1 MSLFGTLVSLA
12 TVAPAALAGRLVRLA
27 RWSAALALS
36 TGLAWLMV
44 QTALIA
50 ETNSVVDTLY
60 ALPIVALHTQFG
72 RFMLVRFALLTTAL
86 PLIGA
91 RRPGLLIAIA
101 LTGTALGLQAAMGH
115 VGAIGG
121 GAGAALLGSE
131 LMHLLAAGAC
141 LAELLPLLIMLN
153 ALPQQA
159 AMAAFRGFSAVGLPA
174 VLVLAGTAVVE
185 ASAFVGG
192 LPGLLGTAYGRVAL
206 IKLVLFLVLLALAAL
221 TDFAVT
227 ARRHM
232 RFSVTMEMAIGAIV
246 VTAAASRLLISRYPP
261 LRNEFNSNGCAA
273 FHY

>member
-1 MSLFGTLVSLA
+1 MLLRGAHLISLVSLFGTLVSLA

-50 ETNSVVDTLY
+50 ETNSVVDTLH

-115 VGAIGG
+115 AGAIGG
-121 GAGAALLGSE
+121 SAGAALLGSE
-131 LMHLLAAGAC
+131 LMHLLAAGAW
-141 LAELLPLLIMLN
+141 LGELCRCSL
-153 ALPQQA
+153 
-159 AMAAFRGFSAVGLPA
+159 
-174 VLVLAGTAVVE
+174 
-185 ASAFVGG
+185 
-192 LPGLLGTAYGRVAL
+192 
-206 IKLVLFLVLLALAAL
+206 
-221 TDFAVT
+221 
-227 ARRHM
+227 
-232 RFSVTMEMAIGAIV
+232 
-246 VTAAASRLLISRYPP
+246 
-261 LRNEFNSNGCAA
+261 C
-273 FHY
+273 